1 MKLETSPEMSQHIFI
16 LGQGD
21 KNENFTVSKQLK
33 AEVKEHDDII
43 FGNFKDDYAHLSMK
57 TFTERISEI
66 YNRQGCKL

>member
-21 KNENFTVSKQLK
+21 KNENVTVSKQLK
-33 AEVKEHDDII
+33 AEIEKHGDII

-57 TFTERISEI
+57 TFTERIFEI
-66 YNRQGCKL
+66 YDRQRYKL